1 MQNNDICYLTET
13 WLNDGEVN
21 QFESIFNN
29 YNIFHQSD
37 MLIKENYQLRGR
49 PFGGKCWLL
58 NKRLKVKKVEFINK
72 ILSIVKLGVGNDTI
86 LLIGAY
92 IPFDDNTT
100 YRFSQYN
107 STLEFIASIME
118 DNQDKFILL
127 AGDFNSDLK
136 RGKRFYNLLKD
147 FIIEHDLDCYDLM
160 FGNECKPTYSNGNY
174 TSHIDHIIGTRNNLN
189 KVFKSEIIY
198 DESNLSDHYP
208 VKVEIK
214 DINTIHES
222 AGEKKK
228 NSINSRG
235 ILIIL

>member
-1 MQNNDICYLTET
+1 M
-13 WLNDGEVN
+13 
-21 QFESIFNN
+21 
-29 YNIFHQSD
+29 
-37 MLIKENYQLRGR
+37 
-49 PFGGKCWLL
+49 
-58 NKRLKVKKVEFINK
+58 
-72 ILSIVKLGVGNDTI
+72 GNDTI

-147 FIIEHDLDCYDLM
+147 FIIEHELDCYDLM